1 MIIQKVSAP
10 SQDDTLRF
18 PPRKVPYMSLK
29 GPALNIG
36 FWMALTDGLVN
47 IGFRWNLRLYSI
59 PMDFLH
65 LDQIK

>member
-1 MIIQKVSAP
+1 
-10 SQDDTLRF
+10 
-18 PPRKVPYMSLK
+18 MSLK